1 MRNKLKYVILV
12 IILTAFIKPVN
23 AATYAPAPDSFS
35 YKVTGSKFCFNRT
48 TGEQINSS
56 SYSNC
61 GPGKTNGLEY
71 LKYFVSSGQ
80 NNAIYCAEW
89 SVHIN
94 SAANPYIKEK
104 NWNGTSKE
112 AIVTGYISST
122 INPNNEYSNV
132 SKYAKIGAIL
142 NQYFYNNSSR
152 LSTFKV
158 RGNNFSNFKYS
169 SYITEAEKYYNDN
182 KDKISAKTLG
192 TLTFSPSTANVSYSE
207 SSKTYS
213 TNKITVSP
221 LKTNQYSSDVTYII
235 RITPSSGTKVRLC
248 DYDTNNKVTCGGYF
262 GDSSIAHINK
272 NITSDNK
279 YSFKLDIQ
287 STDGSSIANK
297 KIAVSIEGTNNSTY
311 FTSYLY
317 KSKNYPNSYQKLLY
331 PGTINVNRKTSKT
344 LNITIPD
351 IKNYNFIIDKIDETG
366 NLVKGATFKLT
377 YNGSE
382 VDLTD
387 NNDGSFTWSKSSTST
402 YDFSK
407 FELTEVKSPNGYM
420 YIDKPISIPQATSG
434 SKCISIS
441 DSNEAD
447 MEYCNPDNYQKVC
460 VSKGTN
466 NIDNNRDPNN
476 SCAAIQSSETESNTD
491 NVGTDGS
498 DNTDGSDGTDISGS
512 GTKEEES
519 GSSAEGFEIKC
530 NKKDSTSIVSD
541 ELCESAGK
549 YALFEL
555 NGKTLNLHVIN
566 TKNNV
571 TISKT
576 TITGDEELLGAT
588 LKICTKASYD
598 KDKNDCKAATN
609 VDNESLEWISMEG
622 SRIWSGIKT
631 GDYVIIETIS
641 PSGYALD
648 SQTTAFKV
656 NEKGEVI
663 GNSVQTIDN
672 EKTIIIKNK
681 LTNLKISK
689 QDAATSKEL
698 PGATLSICAAITESE
713 MNKDENTEED
723 KENWYEND
731 KMLIDK
737 DTGECIPVKL
747 TDGTP
752 AQWIST
758 DTPKEISG
766 LPAGKYY
773 LVEKI
778 APNGYSTA
786 ESIFFEMKS
795 DGTLIDK
802 DGKSL
807 QDNKLVMKDIT
818 IKEVKTGDLPI
829 IIIVVIGLGAAG
841 IVGYYYIKNKQATDD
856 SNRESQII
864 EKLTEKIRKRKI
876 HKK

>member
-1 MRNKLKYVILV
+1 MNKLKYGILLVILTV
-12 IILTAFIKPVN
+12 FVNPVY

-35 YKVTGSKFCFNRT
+35 YKITGSKFCFNRT

-56 SYSNC
+56 NYSNC

-89 SVHIN
+89 SIHIN
-94 SAANPYIKEK
+94 SAANPYIKES

-112 AIVTGYISST
+112 AIVAGYISST
-122 INPNNEYSNV
+122 INPNNEYSDV

-142 NQYFYNNSSR
+142 NQYFYNNSSS

-221 LKTNQYSSDVTYII
+221 LKTNQYGSDVTYII
-235 RITPSSGTKVRLC
+235 RITASSGTKVRLC
-248 DYDTNNKVTCGGYF
+248 DYDSNNKVACGEYF
-262 GDSSIAHINK
+262 SGSAIAHINNK
-272 NITSDNK
+272 ITSDKK
-279 YSFKLDIQ
+279 YNFKLDVK

-297 KIAVSIEGTNNSTY
+297 KITVSIEGTNSSTY
-311 FTSYLY
+311 YTSYLY

-387 NNDGSFTWSKSSTST
+387 NKDGSFTWSKSSEST

-407 FELTEVKSPNGYM
+407 FELTEVKSPDGYIH
-420 YIDKPISIPQATSG
+420 IDKPISIPQTTSG
-434 SKCISIS
+434 SKCINIS
-441 DSNEAD
+441 DSNEVD

-460 VSKGTN
+460 VAEGTN

-476 SCAAIQSSETESNTD
+476 SCAAIQSSETGTNSD
-491 NVGTDGS
+491 NLGTDGTGDS
-498 DNTDGSDGTDISGS
+498 GVEEKEDLKGSV
-512 GTKEEES
+512 
-519 GSSAEGFEIKC
+519 AEGFEIKC
-530 NKKDSTSIVSD
+530 NKKGSNSIVSD
-541 ELCESAGK
+541 VLCESGGK

-566 TKNNV
+566 TKNSV

-576 TITGDEELLGAT
+576 TITGEEEIPGAT

-609 VDNESLEWISMEG
+609 IDNESLEWISMEG
-622 SRIWSGIKT
+622 SRIWNGIKT

-648 SQTTAFKV
+648 SQTTSFKV
-656 NEKGEVI
+656 NDKGEVI
-663 GNSVQTIDN
+663 GDSVQIIDN

-689 QDAATSKEL
+689 QDIATSKEL
-698 PGATLSICAAITESE
+698 PGATLSICTAITESDIS
-713 MNKDENTEED
+713 KDENTEED
-723 KENWYEND
+723 KENWYENNE
-731 KMLIDK
+731 MLIDK

-747 TDGTP
+747 ADGTS
-752 AQWIST
+752 AQWTST
-758 DTPKEISG
+758 DVPKEISG

-778 APNGYSTA
+778 APKGYSTA
-786 ESIFFEMKS
+786 ESIYFEMKS
-795 DGTLIDK
+795 DGTLTDK

-807 QDNKLVMKDIT
+807 KDNKLVMKDT
-818 IKEVKTGDLPI
+818 AIKDVKTGDLPI
-829 IIIVVIGLGAAG
+829 IIIVIVGLSAAG
-841 IVGYYYIKNKQATDD
+841 IGIYYYIKDKKNINDNNANKQVVK
-856 SNRESQII
+856 
-864 EKLTEKIRKRKI
+864 KLTEKVRKRKI
-876 HKK
+876 HK